1 YFQGCSISTS
11 EQFTSRAGKL
21 NKTLSETSWRY
32 QLLTSDT
39 SGTSSQ
45 ENKIDGQDNDDNL

>member
-39 SGTSSQ
+39 SGASSQ